1 MRTQTLLAHHST
13 GAWSTLAYS
22 RDALSGPLRKLES
35 LLHQVRTG
43 KFCPDSTRSG
53 YWKASSGPECAESSL
68 GSWDFLS
75 KDTKDTLQE
84 LPGLQRPGGRNLQ
97 DTDEP
102 LPPDSHIGQTAKG
115 NRRPGLLRKRGL
127 AQCCTGGRMTCCR
140 RGRSRPRHLGSGLGP
155 RTLHGRPASSR
166 PCCPRGIHSNIL
178 PLAIQTALKASSSEL
193 GSGSDSGKPPL
204 LTLPEGWRAIQN
216 VKSTMLHLYKE
227 GAAALKCGAWI
238 SHNFTDM
245 ERPTTVWVRCRKCF
259 G

>member
-1 MRTQTLLAHHST
+1 MAVSCPTGGEQDPVGPAAVGPDGGWLRRTVDSPEASDWLTRLLQKREPSLARVTTHSLKHTTLGWLSKLGVYGETQTLLAHHST
-13 GAWSTLAYS
+13 GALSTLAYS

-84 LPGLQRPGGRNLQ
+84 LPGLQRPEGRSLQ

-102 LPPDSHIGQTAKG
+102 LPPDSHIGHPPKE
-115 NRRPGLLRKRGL
+115 
-127 AQCCTGGRMTCCR
+127 TGGLDCYEREDSPSAAPVDDDV
-140 RGRSRPRHLGSGLGP
+140 SRPRHLGSRLGP

-178 PLAIQTALKASSSEL
+178 PLATQTALKPRHRS
-193 GSGSDSGKPPL
+193 
-204 LTLPEGWRAIQN
+204 
-216 VKSTMLHLYKE
+216 
-227 GAAALKCGAWI
+227 
-238 SHNFTDM
+238 
-245 ERPTTVWVRCRKCF
+245 
-259 G
+259 